1 MVKEDEVGEIKRLI
15 FSGLHEVDD
24 HIDHFS
30 KHTMLHDAVAF
41 NREELFYFL
50 IQQGANPMV
59 RDANGQTP
67 MLKAAALNR
76 LDMVKT
82 LIEKAKCDP
91 RHVDPHGV
99 SPREKAQLY
108 QLAEMSDYLQKMEQ

>member
-1 MVKEDEVGEIKRLI
+1 
-15 FSGLHEVDD
+15 
-24 HIDHFS
+24 
-30 KHTMLHDAVAF
+30 
-41 NREELFYFL
+41 
-50 IQQGANPMV
+50 MV

-67 MLKAAALNR
+67 LLKAAALNR

-82 LIEKAKCDP
+82 LIEADKCDP

-108 QLAEMSDYLQKMEQ
+108 

>member
-1 MVKEDEVGEIKRLI
+1 
-15 FSGLHEVDD
+15 
-24 HIDHFS
+24 
-30 KHTMLHDAVAF
+30 
-41 NREELFYFL
+41 
-50 IQQGANPMV
+50 MV

-82 LIEKAKCDP
+82 MIEKAQCDP
-91 RHVDPHGV
+91 RHVDPYGV

-108 QLAEMSDYLQKMEQ
+108 QNTEMIDYLSAMEKQAKSGEFRPKEWSELRKI